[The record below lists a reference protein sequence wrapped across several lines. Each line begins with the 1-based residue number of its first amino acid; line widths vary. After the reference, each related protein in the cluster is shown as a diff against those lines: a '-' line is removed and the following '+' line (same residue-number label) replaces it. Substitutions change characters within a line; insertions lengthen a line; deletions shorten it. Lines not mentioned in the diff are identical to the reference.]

1 MPDVTRME
9 PALQVSVPPRRPS
22 AALTGRVCQAI
33 IRAQQAREVRRVQL
47 QRRFGC
53 SWPAWAEEYVR
64 HGKVR
69 NAERDWEAAG

>member
-1 MPDVTRME
+1 
-9 PALQVSVPPRRPS
+9 LQVSVPPRGPS

-33 IRAQQAREVRRVQL
+33 IRAHQAREARRAQM

-53 SWPAWAEEYVR
+53 LQPPWAEEYVR

-69 NAERDWEAAG
+69 NAERDREAAG